1 MFMTYFSPT
10 GWESWG
16 LSSQPTVP
24 ERMPVLI
31 DEDLRFEDA
40 AGPRTTTVLNQWLQE
55 LPALGCPAPESW
67 ETYARVARDWTVF
80 LAERG
85 IHLFDTRAQL
95 KRGLSVYAVHR
106 AIGPVK
112 ARFAASTWNQHMSIL
127 SGLYGWA
134 VDEQYASA
142 VPFTYKQAAT
152 MYGDQVR
159 MQPVNLAKRRMPK
172 PHVTI
177 KYFEEDFE
185 DLFLKGLAGLCPD
198 GSEDPCYRGRTTARN
213 AAVGGFALS
222 NGMRRQE
229 FTYLL
234 SCEVPALP
242 RRRSALPIR
251 FPVPAGI
258 TKGRKFRTTW
268 TTYDALTRLHQY
280 IRMQRALAATGSSWR
295 PPSRWGDPL
304 VVTEAGEAGGRVNG
318 ERVAWAELTPRE
330 RRLLVAPG
338 GGSMLLALQA
348 DGSPFLDWGT
358 VFKRTSQ
365 RIRERFEPR
374 FPHTAPH
381 RCRHTFA
388 IRTLERLVGGYYAQA
403 AKLVKDTDADA
414 ALALYLSKTDPVM
427 VLRDLLGHSSVLTTE
442 VYLRR
447 LDTTRIYRDAY
458 EHAGHDHALLAEA
471 GREADDEFD
480 EDDDI

>member
-1 MFMTYFSPT
+1 MTYFSPT

-16 LSSQPTVP
+16 LSNRPTIP
-24 ERMPVLI
+24 ELMPVLV

-40 AGPRTTTVLNQWLQE
+40 AGPRATTVLNRWLQE
-55 LPALGCPAPESW
+55 LPVLGVPAPESW

-85 IHLFDTRAQL
+85 ILLFDTRKEL
-95 KRGLSVYAVHR
+95 RRGLSAYSAHR
-106 AIGPVK
+106 ASGPVE
-112 ARFAASTWNQHMSIL
+112 ARFAASTWNQHVSIL
-127 SGLYGWA
+127 SALYGWA
-134 VDEQYASA
+134 VDEELASA
-142 VPFTYKQAAT
+142 VPFTYKQAVTA
-152 MYGDQVR
+152 YGDQVR
-159 MQPVNLAKRRMPK
+159 MRSVNMARRRMPK

-177 KYFEEDFE
+177 KYFEGDFE
-185 DLFLKGLAGLCPD
+185 DLFVKGLAGLCPD
-198 GSEDPCYRGRTTARN
+198 GSEDLGYRGRTTARN

-222 NGMRRQE
+222 SGMRRQE

-234 SCEVPALP
+234 RCEVPALP
-242 RRRSALPIR
+242 RRRSPLPIR
-251 FPVPAGI
+251 VPVPAGI

-268 TTYDALTRLHQY
+268 TTYDALSRLHQY
-280 IRMQRALAATGSSWR
+280 FRLQRTIAATGSSWS
-295 PPSRWGDPL
+295 PPLSWGDPL
-304 VVTEAGEAGGRVNG
+304 VVTNADPLGGRVNG
-318 ERVAWAELTPRE
+318 ERVTWAELTLRD
-330 RRLLVAPG
+330 RRLLVAPE

-365 RIRERFEPR
+365 RLRERFEPR

-388 IRTLERLVGGYYAQA
+388 IRTLELLVGGYYAQA

-414 ALALYLSKTDPVM
+414 ALALYLSRTDPVM

-458 EHAGHDHALLAEA
+458 ERA
-471 GREADDEFD
+471 GRDQVLLDAAELEADDEFD